1 MINSL
6 LMHPDSY
13 KRPLLFVLIALIAG
27 ILFFYHPRPA
37 DHDVHAFLPQKE
49 VTLTGRVERF
59 YTPKPKSNNVIVKV
73 LSVDGKPAGGYIYA
87 RLAGFEP
94 LWKDTLEIKGR
105 LQEPY
110 GVDLLGNFNWRKYL
124 AHKHIFTEI
133 KSSDVRVVKPAVWP
147 WRVLRSVRGDILRVL
162 NESFPPSLAH
172 IAGGVLLGE
181 RGELDPALYTAFQDS
196 GAIHLLVASG
206 GNVGFVTL
214 MSLAFCGLFGLGRKK
229 ALWVALGVAGIYT
242 LIAGADAPL
251 MRAYFMT
258 VCGCGGY
265 YLGRNSGVWQGL
277 ILSCVVILLWYPASL
292 FETGFQMSFL
302 ATAGLIV
309 GLANYPVP
317 GNWPKWAR
325 FFAQIFVATLSVQLV
340 LLPVFTNVFYK
351 VSLTGLIANM
361 LLVPLASVLLALS
374 FAYYV
379 LSACH
384 AGILLYYPTVF
395 CLEVFQKL
403 VEFFAGFKASSLS
416 VSAWG
421 AGTIVAYYAGL
432 FWVFHLPK
440 RAFAKRLLI
449 PLAAVAVLALGTQ
462 FVANRHT
469 RVYLLDEW
477 YKNVVLVKTSGGGIF
492 VVGNALAPE
501 KIENALRK
509 LGRLHADAVLI
520 TDTKPSKFD
529 YTSLAPVVIRPFE
542 NNWPNESHWTFG
554 RTCVKLI
561 WGLHET
567 QSGRLWYNTGYSG
580 TDRDDVSYCFSGPRV
595 PQFCV
600 GAGAKLVRF
609 QHKTVDPV
617 TNHTVEEV
625 L

>member
-1 MINSL
+1 
-6 LMHPDSY
+6 MHPDIY
-13 KRPLLFVLIALIAG
+13 KRPLLFVLVLLIIGVA
-27 ILFFYHPRPA
+27 FFYQPKPNA
-37 DHDVHAFLPQKE
+37 NDIYAFLPQKT

-73 LSVDGKPAGGYIYA
+73 FSVDGKLADGKVYA
-87 RLAGFEP
+87 RLTNFEP
-94 LWKDTLEIKGR
+94 QWKDTLEITGC

-124 AHKHIFTEI
+124 AYKHVFTEI
-133 KSSDVRVVKPAVWP
+133 KSDDIHVVKPAAWG
-147 WRVLRSVRGDILRVL
+147 WRVLRSVRGDILRVF
-162 NESFPPSLAH
+162 NKSFPAPLAQ

-181 RGELDPALYTAFQDS
+181 KGDLTPEQRLAFQDS

-214 MSLAFCGLFGLGRKK
+214 MTLAFCGLFGVGRKK
-229 ALWVALGVAGIYT
+229 ALWAALVVAGVYT

-258 VCGCGGY
+258 VCSVAGY

-277 ILSCVVILLWYPASL
+277 VLSCVLILICEPASL

-302 ATAGLIV
+302 ATAGLII

-317 GNWPKWAR
+317 ARWPKLTR
-325 FFAQIFVATLSVQLV
+325 FFGQIFVATVSVQLV

-351 VSLTGLIANM
+351 VSLMGLLANM
-361 LLVPLASVLLALS
+361 VLVPLASVLLALS

-379 LSACH
+379 LSVVH

-395 CLEVFQKL
+395 CLEIFQKL
-403 VEFFAGFKASSLS
+403 VEFFAGFKLSAVS

-421 AGTIVAYYAGL
+421 VGTIIAYYAAL
-432 FWVFHLPK
+432 FWVLHWQRK
-440 RAFAKRLLI
+440 AFAKKLFI
-449 PLAAVAVLALGTQ
+449 PVIIIIVGALGVQ
-462 FVANRHT
+462 FLVSRQTH
-469 RVYLLDEW
+469 VYILDEW
-477 YKNVVLVKTSGGGIF
+477 YKNVALVKTPGNVF
-492 VVGNALAPE
+492 VVGPQLAPE
-501 KIENALRK
+501 KIQNALHK
-509 LGRLHADAVLI
+509 LGYLQADVVFV

-529 YTSLAPVVIRPFE
+529 YTGLAPLVIRPFE
-542 NNWPNESHWTFG
+542 NNWPEETGWKFG
-554 RTCVKLI
+554 KTSVKLI

-567 QSGRLWYNTGYSG
+567 QTGRLWQNRGYSG
-580 TDRDDVSYCFSGPRV
+580 SEKDDVSYCFSVEQGPE
-595 PQFCV
+595 FCV
-600 GAGAKLVRF
+600 GAQGKFVRL
-609 QHKTVDPV
+609 QNRTIDPV
-617 TNHTVEEV
+617 VNQTVEET